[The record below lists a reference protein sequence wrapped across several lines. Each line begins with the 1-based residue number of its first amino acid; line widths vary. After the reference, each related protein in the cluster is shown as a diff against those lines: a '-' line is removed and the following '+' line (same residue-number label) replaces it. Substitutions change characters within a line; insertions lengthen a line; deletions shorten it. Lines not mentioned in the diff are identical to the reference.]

1 MSNQKRN
8 TLNKIF
14 YTLLAFILVFLVIY
28 KYGYKI
34 PVLREIPFFSRGHE
48 HIYKPVLSEEGE
60 IEYWT
65 CTMHPSVRLKDPGTC
80 PICKMDLVPVM
91 KKVNVP
97 NESPSM
103 ETEEKEG
110 TQKQDATEETQGTQ
124 VIDHSRHGTG
134 IPVVKDDVRESKSI
148 FKVDPQR
155 QQLIGVKTEPVT
167 VRPLEKAI
175 RTVGMVELDETKIT
189 YVHTKISGWI
199 EKVFVNFTLQHV
211 EKGDPLFSI
220 YSPELVSTQE
230 EYLLAL
236 RSKKILGDNK
246 FPEIAGGANSLLDS
260 TRRRLQL
267 WDISENQI
275 REIERSGKV
284 EKSLI
289 INSPVTGY
297 VIEKNAFDNMYVEPN
312 TRVYTIAD
320 HSVVW
325 VDAGIYESEISLVK
339 PGQEATMTVN
349 SFPGEEFNGK
359 ITYLLPHLESATR
372 TAKIRMEFP
381 NPDLK
386 LLPKMYANVEIDI
399 PLGEKL
405 TVPESAV
412 LRTGKQDIVFVDRGG
427 GHMEMR
433 RVELGQKAEGNY
445 EVLRGLKEGEMVVS
459 RANFLIDAESKIQA
473 AIATWGE
480 ESIDGEEDTVEME
493 LQKEE
498 EINEG
503 AKPEHIH

>member
-1 MSNQKRN
+1 M
-8 TLNKIF
+8 
-14 YTLLAFILVFLVIY
+14 
-28 KYGYKI
+28 
-34 PVLREIPFFSRGHE
+34 
-48 HIYKPVLSEEGE
+48 
-60 IEYWT
+60 
-65 CTMHPSVRLKDPGTC
+65 
-80 PICKMDLVPVM
+80 
-91 KKVNVP
+91 
-97 NESPSM
+97 
-103 ETEEKEG
+103 
-110 TQKQDATEETQGTQ
+110 
-124 VIDHSRHGTG
+124 
-134 IPVVKDDVRESKSI
+134 
-148 FKVDPQR
+148 
-155 QQLIGVKTEPVT
+155 
-167 VRPLEKAI
+167 
-175 RTVGMVELDETKIT
+175 
-189 YVHTKISGWI
+189 

-211 EKGDPLFSI
+211 KKGDPLFSI

-246 FPEIAGGANSLLDS
+246 FPEIANGANSLVDS

-325 VDAGIYESEISLVK
+325 VDADIYESEISLVK

-386 LLPKMYANVEIDI
+386 LLPKMYANIKIEI

-427 GHMEMR
+427 GNMEMR

-480 ESIDGEEDTVEME
+480 ETIDGEEDTVEME

>member
-1 MSNQKRN
+1 MRSEKR
-8 TLNKIF
+8 NKIF
-14 YTLLAFILVFLVIY
+14 NLALILIILIVGFFIIY

-34 PVLREIPFFSRGHE
+34 PVLREMPFFSRGHE

-91 KKVNVP
+91 KRVNVP

-110 TQKQDATEETQGTQ
+110 TQKQEATEETQGTQ
-124 VIDHSRHGTG
+124 GIDHSRHGAG
-134 IPVVKDDVRESKSI
+134 IPVVKDDVKESKSI
-148 FKVDPQR
+148 FKVSPER
-155 QQLIGVKTEPVT
+155 QQIIGVKTEPVT

-211 EKGDPLFSI
+211 KKGEPLFSI

-230 EYLLAL
+230 EYILAL
-236 RSKKILGDNK
+236 RSKEILGDNQ
-246 FPEIAGGANSLLDS
+246 FPEIANGANSLVDS

-267 WDISENQI
+267 WDISEYQI
-275 REIERSGKV
+275 REIERTGKV
-284 EKSLI
+284 QKSLI

-297 VIEKNAFDNMYVEPN
+297 VTEKNAFDNMYVEPN

-325 VDAGIYESEISLVK
+325 VDADIYENEISLVK

-349 SFPGEEFNGK
+349 SHPGEEFRGK
-359 ITYLLPHLESATR
+359 ILYLLPHLESATR
-372 TAKIRMEFP
+372 TAKTRMEFQ
-381 NPDLK
+381 NLDLK

-412 LRTGKQDIVFVDRGG
+412 LRTGKQDIVFVDKGEG
-427 GHMEMR
+427 KLEMR

-445 EVLRGLKEGEMVVS
+445 EVLRGLREGEMVVS

-473 AIATWGE
+473 AIASWGE
-480 ESIDGEEDTVEME
+480 DIEEGDEETVEME
-493 LQKEE
+493 FQKEQE
-498 EINEG
+498 EIEG
-503 AKPEHIH
+503 AKPSHEH